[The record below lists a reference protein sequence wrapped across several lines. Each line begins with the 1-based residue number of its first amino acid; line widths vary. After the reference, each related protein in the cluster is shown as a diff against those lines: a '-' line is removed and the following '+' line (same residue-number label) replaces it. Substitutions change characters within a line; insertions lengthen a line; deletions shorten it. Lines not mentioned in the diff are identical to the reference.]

1 MSIRGVNMAMAGV
14 AFQRVCE
21 TFSSGLE
28 FLTPEKKKKNLKKRK
43 KENKPGPCHR
53 VSQNY

>member
-1 MSIRGVNMAMAGV
+1 MAIAGV

-21 TFSSGLE
+21 TFSLGFE
-28 FLTPEKKKKNLKKRK
+28 FLTPEKKKLKKRK
-43 KENKPGPCHR
+43 KESKPGPCHR

>member
-1 MSIRGVNMAMAGV
+1 MAIAGV
-14 AFQRVCE
+14 DFQRLCE

-28 FLTPEKKKKNLKKRK
+28 FLTPEKKKNLKERK
-43 KENKPGPCHR
+43 KENKPGPCHC

>member
-1 MSIRGVNMAMAGV
+1 MSIRAINMVIAGV

-28 FLTPEKKKKNLKKRK
+28 FLTPEKKKK
-43 KENKPGPCHR
+43 P
-53 VSQNY
+53 